1 MSPYVHISKLP
12 RKPIYMTFRIGGLI
26 GDLLMSH
33 PIPLLMGDADLVKN

>member
-1 MSPYVHISKLP
+1 MYILVNYQEKS
-12 RKPIYMTFRIGGLI
+12 IYMTFRIGGLI